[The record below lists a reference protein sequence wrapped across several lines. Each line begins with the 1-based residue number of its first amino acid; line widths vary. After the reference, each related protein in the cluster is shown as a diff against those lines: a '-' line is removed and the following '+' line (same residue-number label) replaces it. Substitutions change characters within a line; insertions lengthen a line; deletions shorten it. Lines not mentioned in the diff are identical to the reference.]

1 MKRFFIYAG
10 CLLALVAVFIAF
22 EGPVRANDLSD
33 GNNNTY
39 EYTVV
44 SADSE
49 EEAIT
54 SLREQGYEPVMENIA
69 RYSSELS
76 GEYVYVGYKASTTSS
91 ENAISGSVFSDSFVT
106 MIWAFGLIIG
116 VLIGMF
122 SMKIGRAAKDKG
134 GSR

>member
-10 CLLALVAVFIAF
+10 CLLALVASFIAF
-22 EGPVRANDLSD
+22 EGPVRANDLSV

-69 RYSSELS
+69 RDSS
-76 GEYVYVGYKASTTSS
+76 
-91 ENAISGSVFSDSFVT
+91 
-106 MIWAFGLIIG
+106 GLIIG